1 MLKFP
6 EINPTIVKL
15 GMFEI
20 RWYGLFYIIG
30 FLIAYIFVKRSYAQK
45 NIIIKKENYET
56 LLFNLM
62 LGVIIGARL
71 GYIVFY
77 NLSFYLK
84 HPLHV
89 LAVWQGGMSF
99 HGGAIGVIIFGFL
112 FCKKHKYSFYKLADP
127 VAPFVS
133 VALFLGRIGNFINGE
148 LWGRPTDL
156 PWGMVFPSDALQ
168 LPRHPS
174 QLYEA
179 FLEGIL
185 LFFITYIMFRKI
197 KKPGIVFW
205 SWIGLYG
212 LFRTLVEFV
221 RQPDVQLGHLIGF
234 MTMGQILS
242 FIMIISSLIG
252 IFLILRVKKYEI
264 T

>member
-1 MLKFP
+1 MVKFP

-15 GMFEI
+15 GMFEV

-30 FLIAYIFVKRSYAQK
+30 FFIAFIFVKKSYAQK
-45 NIIIKKENYET
+45 EIKLVKEDYET

-62 LGVIIGARL
+62 LGVIIGGRI
-71 GYIVFY
+71 GYILFY
-77 NLSFYLK
+77 NFQYYIS
-84 HPLHV
+84 HPLQIF
-89 LAVWQGGMSF
+89 AFWQGGMSF
-99 HGGAIGVIIFGFL
+99 HGGAIGVLIFGYIFS
-112 FCKKHKYSFYKLADP
+112 KKHKYSFYELADP
-127 VAPFVS
+127 VAPFAS
-133 VALFLGRIGNFINGE
+133 IALFLGRIGNFINGE
-148 LWGRPTDL
+148 LWGLPTDV
-156 PWGMVFPSDALQ
+156 PWAMIFPTDPQQ

-185 LFFITYIMFRKI
+185 LFTITYIMFRKI

-212 LFRTLVEFV
+212 VFRTMVEFV
-221 RQPDVQLGHLIGF
+221 RQPDPQLGHVIGF

-242 FIMIISSLIG
+242 SMMIISSIIG
-252 IFLILRVKKYEI
+252 IYFILRVKKNE
-264 T
+264 TK

>member
-84 HPLHV
+84 HPLHI

-112 FCKKHKYSFYKLADP
+112 FCKKYKYNFYKLADP

>member
-99 HGGAIGVIIFGFL
+99 HGGAIGVIMFGFL
-112 FCKKHKYSFYKLADP
+112 FCKKYKYNFYKLADP